1 MGTKRQYED
10 EGKDSSSKKSTGF
23 WALGLISAMKDPNL
37 IIEEDEEVVVI
48 KDKYAKAKYHYLVL
62 PKEDI
67 SSLNKV
73 TKSHL
78 PLLQHMHDVGVK
90 MAEKHPEAEMRLG
103 YHAVASMARLHLHVI
118 SQDFDSPCLKS
129 KKHWNSF
136 TTKFFIPSE
145 DIIAEVEKTGRVF
158 QITSEAAKKLLDTP
172 LKCHKCDFQPPNMP
186 KLKLH
191 IQTHYKK

>member
-90 MAEKHPEAEMRLG
+90 MAEKHPEAEMRVIPGVQWLYRTLKAIWCENRVPEDWTKGTILPLFKKGCRRKCANYRGITLLSYDLKIIIETRLQAVIERVLG
-103 YHAVASMARLHLHVI
+103 EKQHGFRTNGRTTDLI
-118 SQDFDSPCLKS
+118 
-129 KKHWNSF
+129 F
-136 TTKFFIPSE
+136 TLRMLME
-145 DIIAEVEKTGRVF
+145 
-158 QITSEAAKKLLDTP
+158 Q
-172 LKCHKCDFQPPNMP
+172 
-186 KLKLH
+186 
-191 IQTHYKK
+191 